1 MATRVK
7 LLYFKPTSVRAR
19 LWPVGIALKWTLGL
33 IPPPQSVT
41 MGQVQYG
48 MIRQSEFTFWV
59 FALRVALMGEAII
72 VTRNGQWDPAGT
84 VDSCGVHAFG
94 RNFELLPAPTDANAP
109 LGKADVLKS

>member
-19 LWPVGIALKWTLGL
+19 LWPVGIALRWTLGL
-33 IPPPQSVT
+33 IPTPQSVT

-48 MIRQSEFTFWV
+48 LIRQSESTFWV
-59 FALRVALMGEAII
+59 FALRVAIIGEAII

-84 VDSCGVHAFG
+84 VDGCGIHAFG
-94 RNFELLPAPTDANAP
+94 RDFQLLPTPTDDNAS
-109 LGKADVLKS
+109 LGKETSRQW